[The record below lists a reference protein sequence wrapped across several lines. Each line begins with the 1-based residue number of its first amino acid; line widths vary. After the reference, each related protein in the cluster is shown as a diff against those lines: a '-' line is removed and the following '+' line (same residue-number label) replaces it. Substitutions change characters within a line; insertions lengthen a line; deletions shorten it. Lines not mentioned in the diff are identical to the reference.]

1 MRETRMRIEFRNFS
15 QMGNNV
21 RVEMFFSD
29 IRTAEVHCTPTEYRD
44 FVELLHAGQ
53 QTLGFASEDLITP

>member
-1 MRETRMRIEFRNFS
+1 
-15 QMGNNV
+15 MGNNV
-21 RVEMFFSD
+21 RVEMFFSG